1 MTLPIDLHSA
11 ELYSYTSLDQAL
23 NSKTKGY
30 WEVNL
35 DIPGLKSMPVAIR
48 LFQWLRK
55 HIKSNL
61 ESSLLFPDAGNSALA
76 QREAPELSKE
86 IVSFKDYFNR
96 QQNQSADSIIVTVA
110 PEQADYKL
118 FEEICNKHSG
128 HIILF
133 NGKLEDLAVGIGSVA
148 RERRRGFLSIWQQ
161 AYVLKSLKG
170 GALQR
175 RFPHD
180 WEIYKRDVDGYRFL
194 VSTPQKP
201 DSEMLVRALR
211 NDQIDS
217 LGMKFQALDR
227 YIQSLT
233 M

>member
-1 MTLPIDLHSA
+1 MGK
-11 ELYSYTSLDQAL
+11 AL
-23 NSKTKGY
+23 NSNTKGC

-35 DIPGLKSMPVAIR
+35 DIPGLKSMPIAIR
-48 LFQWLRK
+48 LFQWLK
-55 HIKSNL
+55 NHIKSNL
-61 ESSLLFPDAGNSALA
+61 EPKLLFPDAGNSALA
-76 QREAPELSKE
+76 QREAPDLSKE
-86 IVSFKDYFNR
+86 IVSFKDYLNH
-96 QQNQSADSIIVTVA
+96 QQNQSIDGVIVAVA
-110 PEQADYKL
+110 PEQADYKS

-128 HIILF
+128 HIILL

-180 WEIYKRDVDGYRFL
+180 WEIYKQDVDGYHFL
-194 VSTPQKP
+194 ISTQQKP
-201 DSEMLVRALR
+201 DSEMLARALS
-211 NDQIDS
+211 NDQLDS
-217 LGMKFQALDR
+217 LRMKFQALDR